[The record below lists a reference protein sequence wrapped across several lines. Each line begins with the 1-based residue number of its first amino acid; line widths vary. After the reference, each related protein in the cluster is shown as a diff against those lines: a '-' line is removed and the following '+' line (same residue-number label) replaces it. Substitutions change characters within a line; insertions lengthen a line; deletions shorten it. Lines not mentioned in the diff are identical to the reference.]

1 MNRRIIMGGACLLM
15 LSSLSNA
22 YADDNT
28 TKQIQLLNSQIQAQL
43 QKIQADQQNQIKQ
56 LNTQIQTQLKQLQQQ
71 LQDQIQQVNT
81 DTQKQIQTL
90 QTTLQNQIKQVQQQ
104 ATQAAK
110 Q

>member
-1 MNRRIIMGGACLLM
+1 MKKIIMGGTGLLM
-15 LSSLSNA
+15 LFSLGNFA
-22 YADDNT
+22 YADDNV

-71 LQDQIQQVNT
+71 LQDQIQKVNT
-81 DTQKQIQTL
+81 DTQKQMQTM
-90 QTTLQNQIKQVQQQ
+90 QTTLENQIKQVQQQ

-110 Q
+110 K